1 MFLQNSLG
9 EYVSGGFNSIDASK
23 FPLTLRDV
31 KLNEKKIQ
39 EDMDED
45 GGIPFEFSNG
55 KIGSV
60 SVNPG
65 WLGVEVCA
73 TDIVLNFSF
82 SAVRAMNWAM
92 KTEEPEDEFEEEL
105 QADPMAQIAPS
116 VMANQPV
123 PPVLMAPRYCTAHD
137 TSEKR
142 IKIEP
147 RLQEC
152 MGCHTSIQTSYA
164 DFYLCPACSNIQK
177 QCMICG
183 ATAPTAGSYVPAQS
197 IEPQV
202 GAGTSLGM
210 SASDKA
216 DDAFEDG
223 SERQIGST
231 TLPIPPPVPMTPRYC
246 AAHNSTEKRSK
257 IKPRL
262 QECTW
267 CHVNVQT
274 SYANFALCPQCSN
287 EQEQCLICGASALFQ
302 DVTSNANCVKPAH
315 TKDLPMHSLWHSQ
328 APDDFRINGL
338 AAESQSRCKSRPWP
352 QGGWVDSIP
361 PPGSRRI
368 SSHIECGPTCASDGS
383 DGLTGIMKIFDLG
396 SWMHCMVDPGERGKG
411 DKDSYDGRRQTPP
424 VQTWRGGA

>member
-1 MFLQNSLG
+1 
-9 EYVSGGFNSIDASK
+9 
-23 FPLTLRDV
+23 
-31 KLNEKKIQ
+31 
-39 EDMDED
+39 
-45 GGIPFEFSNG
+45 
-55 KIGSV
+55 
-60 SVNPG
+60 
-65 WLGVEVCA
+65 
-73 TDIVLNFSF
+73 
-82 SAVRAMNWAM
+82 
-92 KTEEPEDEFEEEL
+92 
-105 QADPMAQIAPS
+105 MAQIAPS

-164 DFYLCPACSNIQK
+164 DFCLCPACSNNQK

-183 ATAPTAGSYVPAQS
+183 ANAPTAGSYVPAQS

-202 GAGTSLGM
+202 GASTGLGT

-223 SERQIGST
+223 SERQIRST

-246 AAHNSTEKRSK
+246 VAHNSTEKRSK

-262 QECTW
+262 QECTR

-274 SYANFALCPQCSN
+274 SYANFVFCPQCSN
-287 EQEQCLICGASALFQ
+287 EQEQCLICGASAPVTASHETKHNMEPQVPGALFQ

-315 TKDLPMHSLWHSQ
+315 TTELPLHSLWHSQ
-328 APDDFRINGL
+328 ASSDFQINRL
-338 AAESQSRCKSRPWP
+338 AAESQNRCMSRPLP
-352 QGGWVDSIP
+352 QGGWVDSVP
-361 PPGSRRI
+361 PPGTRRI
-368 SSHIECGPTCASDGS
+368 ASHIECGPTCASDGS
-383 DGLTGIMKIFDLG
+383 DGLTGIMKIFDFA
-396 SWMHCMVDPGERGKG
+396 SWMHCMVDSGDRGKG
-411 DKDSYDGRRQTPP
+411 DEDSCNGRKRTPP
-424 VQTWRGGA
+424 AQTWRGGA